1 MFRSSTL
8 AAGFAAVVLLLLSS
22 SIARAKIRTQ
32 EVEYRDGPQVLRG
45 VLAFDDATEDARP
58 AVLVVPEWWGMTDYP
73 KHRATQ
79 LARMGYVAF
88 VADMYGDGRKTD
100 DPKQA
105 GAWATSFMK
114 DRNLMRQRARAA
126 LDTLLNQRYV
136 DKARVAAIGYCF
148 GGTCCLE
155 LARAGAPLAGI
166 ISFHGDVTRTPD
178 EGPDNIK
185 SKVLV
190 CHGADDPMVPM
201 AAVNTFA
208 EEMKL
213 AKADWQINLY
223 SGAVHA
229 FTNPAADSHHI
240 PGIAYNAEA
249 DRRSWMALNDFFA
262 ELFRQE
268 EHQ

>member
-8 AAGFAAVVLLLLSS
+8 VAGIAAAILLVLSS
-22 SIARAKIRTQ
+22 AVRAEIRSQ
-32 EVEYRDGPQVLRG
+32 DIEYRDGPTTLRG
-45 VLAFDDATEDARP
+45 TLVFDDVGEPTRP
-58 AVLVVPEWWGMTDYP
+58 AVLVVPEWWGITDYP

-88 VADMYGDGRKTD
+88 VADIYGDARQTD

-105 GAWATSFMK
+105 GQWATPFSK
-114 DRNLMRQRARAA
+114 DRNLMRQRVQAG
-126 LDTLLNQRYV
+126 LDTLMNQQFV
-136 DKARVAAIGYCF
+136 DKSRVAAIGYCF

-155 LARAGAPLAGI
+155 LARAGAPLAGVVA
-166 ISFHGDVTRTPD
+166 FHGDLSRTPD

-185 SKVLV
+185 AKILV
-190 CHGADDPMVPM
+190 CHGADDPMVPLNV
-201 AAVNTFA
+201 VNTFI

-213 AKADWQINLY
+213 AKADWQVNVY
-223 SGAVHA
+223 HGAVHA

-262 ELFRQE
+262 ELFRQD